1 MTEQAS
7 GRSKRVEFIDLL
19 RGWAVLVMIETHVVN
34 ATLHPDIFSTQF
46 FQYLKF
52 LNGLV
57 APSFLFASG
66 LAYAITTRR
75 KLNDYLALGSPLVR
89 QIGRLS
95 FVLIIAY
102 ALHLPKFSFSLLLN
116 NTTPLEWQS
125 FFQVD
130 VLQAIAMSLLLLQGL
145 LLLVRREV
153 RFYYVTIILAALI
166 VIATPLMWQVDS
178 WEVIP
183 WPIAAY
189 LNGVRHSLFPLFPW
203 AAFLFAG
210 AFTGFLFLRVR
221 ENFPEE
227 ALRKYLWR
235 MLIGATALI
244 VASMVIEPFAS
255 RIYPTYEYWLTS
267 PSFLLL
273 RLGCVLLLTALM
285 VWKEWKQGVSPKS
298 VVTLIGRESFLVYVL
313 HLLLIYGDFG
323 KFNFQKWVNH
333 EFGYPEAILTALL
346 LVGLMYAIAAAWSRL
361 RKRNPVLKR
370 RVELLALAIVLG
382 VFFFGPGE

>member
-1 MTEQAS
+1 
-7 GRSKRVEFIDLL
+7 
-19 RGWAVLVMIETHVVN
+19 
-34 ATLHPDIFSTQF
+34 
-46 FQYLKF
+46 
-52 LNGLV
+52 
-57 APSFLFASG
+57 
-66 LAYAITTRR
+66 
-75 KLNDYLALGSPLVR
+75 
-89 QIGRLS
+89 
-95 FVLIIAY
+95 
-102 ALHLPKFSFSLLLN
+102 
-116 NTTPLEWQS
+116 
-125 FFQVD
+125 
-130 VLQAIAMSLLLLQGL
+130 MSLLLLQGL

>member
-1 MTEQAS
+1 MTELS
-7 GRSKRVEFIDLL
+7 VSRSKRIEFIDLL

-34 ATLHPDIFSTQF
+34 ATLHPEIFSTQF

-75 KLNDYLALGSPLVR
+75 KLKDYLAFGSPLIKL
-89 QIGRLS
+89 IGRLS
-95 FVLIIAY
+95 FILIIAY
-102 ALHLPKFSFSLLLN
+102 ALHLPKFSYSLLVN
-116 NTTPLEWQS
+116 NTTPMEWQS

-130 VLQAIAMSLLLLQGL
+130 VLQAIAVSLVLLQGL
-145 LLLVRREV
+145 LLIVRREV
-153 RFYYVTIILAALI
+153 RFYYVTIALATI
-166 VIATPLMWQVDS
+166 IIFATPLMWQVDF
-178 WEVIP
+178 WKLIP

-189 LNGVRHSLFPLFPW
+189 MNGVRHSLFPLFPW

-210 AFTGFLFLRVR
+210 AFAGFLFLRVR
-221 ENFPEE
+221 ESFLEE
-227 ALRKYLWR
+227 ALQKYLWR
-235 MLIGATALI
+235 MLIGAAALI
-244 VASMVIEPFAS
+244 GASVVIEPFAS
-255 RIYPTYEYWLTS
+255 RVYPTYEYWLTS
-267 PSFLLL
+267 PSFVLL
-273 RLGCVLLLTALM
+273 RIGCVLLLLAGM
-285 VWKEWKQGVSPKS
+285 VLKEWKYGVSPRS

-333 EFGYPEAILTALL
+333 QFGYSEAIVTALL
-346 LVGLMYAIAAAWSRL
+346 LAGLMYGIAAAWSQL

-370 RVELLALAIVLG
+370 RVELVVLAIVLG